1 MLSVF
6 NHFEKKNLLGNCA
19 YRLNISI
26 DACVTGTFGSK
37 AWAKEQRSVV
47 QENVFW

>member
-1 MLSVF
+1 MSAVL
-6 NHFEKKNLLGNCA
+6 NHFENILLGNCA
-19 YRLNISI
+19 YRLNTSI
-26 DACVTGTFGSK
+26 DARVTGTIGSK